1 MTCASAGLQNSL
13 TGPRPLGATRIAA
26 SNACEASSRYGG
38 LTMRRTKIVATIGPA
53 SREPETLLRMVQAGM
68 DVARLNYSHGTLDEH
83 AETIRRVRDAAGRVG
98 RPVAVLQDLP
108 GPKLR
113 IGPLRDGVVEL
124 TPGERLTISADGEEF
139 DGDATRMSVTWA
151 GLADAMQE
159 NAVMY
164 LADGSVRL
172 RVAASRPASHEVE
185 TVVEVGGAVASR
197 QGLNIPGPVDS
208 LPAVPEEDFELLRHG
223 ESIGVDMVALS
234 FVQRPEDV
242 EAVREHTRLPLIAKM
257 EKPQAVQRAAEILKA
272 ADCLMVARGDLGIEL
287 PIERVPI
294 VQKQLLELAGWMAR
308 PSITATQMLDSMVS
322 SSRPTRAEVADVAN
336 AILDG
341 TDAVMLSQ
349 ETAVGAYP
357 VGAIEMMAA
366 VAEQAEAI
374 APYERWNDSRVRRTE
389 SDPAYTIAHN
399 LAIAARELRLD
410 ALIVPTL
417 SGRSA
422 RLVSAHRPTVPIYAL
437 SPGKETVRRCALMWG
452 VQAASMRRHET
463 TEALIADAARR
474 VVELGWCKPGE
485 RVGITAGLPSG
496 RPGTTSLVQ
505 IQVL

>member
-1 MTCASAGLQNSL
+1 
-13 TGPRPLGATRIAA
+13 
-26 SNACEASSRYGG
+26 
-38 LTMRRTKIVATIGPA
+38 MRRTKIVATIGPA
-53 SREPETLLRMVQAGM
+53 SREPETLVRMVEAGM
-68 DVARLNYSHGTLDEH
+68 DVARLNYSHGTLEEH
-83 AETIRRVRDAAGRVG
+83 AETVRRVRDAAGRAG
-98 RPVAVLQDLP
+98 RPVAILQDLP

-113 IGPLRDGVVEL
+113 IGPLREDVVEL
-124 TPGERLTISADGEEF
+124 TPGERLTFTCGAQELA
-139 DGDATRMSVTWA
+139 GDARHMSISWA
-151 GLADAMQE
+151 GLPDTVE
-159 NAVMY
+159 DGSILY

-172 RVAASRPASHEVE
+172 RVVAVRAPECEVDVE
-185 TVVEVGGAVASR
+185 IEVGGAVASR
-197 QGLNIPGPVDS
+197 QGLNIPGPVAA
-208 LPAVPEEDFELLRHG
+208 LPAVPDEDLHLLRHG

-234 FVQRPEDV
+234 FVQTPADV
-242 EAVREHTRLPLIAKM
+242 EFVRDHTRLPLIAKM
-257 EKPQAVQRAAEILKA
+257 EKPQAVERAAEIVKA
-272 ADCLMVARGDLGIEL
+272 ADCVMVARGDLGIEL
-287 PIERVPI
+287 PIERVPL

-349 ETAVGAYP
+349 ETAIGAYP
-357 VGAIEMMAA
+357 VAAVEMMAA
-366 VAEQAEAI
+366 VAVQAESI
-374 APYERWNDSRVRRTE
+374 APYERWNESRVRRTE

-399 LAIAARELRLD
+399 LCDAARELGLD

-437 SPGKETVRRCALMWG
+437 SPGKETVRRCCLMWG
-452 VQAASMRRHET
+452 VQADSMRRHET

-474 VVELGWCKPGE
+474 VVELGWCKHGD

-496 RPGTTSLVQ
+496 RPGTTSLFQ
-505 IQVL
+505 IQLV

>member
-1 MTCASAGLQNSL
+1 
-13 TGPRPLGATRIAA
+13 
-26 SNACEASSRYGG
+26 
-38 LTMRRTKIVATIGPA
+38 MRRTKIVATIGPA
-53 SREPETLLRMVQAGM
+53 SREIETLMRMVEAGM

-83 AETIRRVRDAAGRVG
+83 AETARRVRDAAGRVG
-98 RPVAVLQDLP
+98 RPVAILQDLP

-113 IGPLRDGVVEL
+113 IGPLREDVVEL
-124 TPGERLTISADGEEF
+124 TPGERLTFFCG
-139 DGDATRMSVTWA
+139 DGDRPGDAREMSISWA
-151 GLADAMQE
+151 GLPDAVE
-159 NAVMY
+159 DGSILY

-172 RVAASRPASHEVE
+172 RVVDVRAGDCELDVE
-185 TVVEVGGAVASR
+185 IEVGGAVASR
-197 QGLNIPGPVDS
+197 QGLNIPGPVAA
-208 LPAVPEEDFELLRHG
+208 LPAVPEEDLHLLRHG
-223 ESIGVDMVALS
+223 DSIGVDMVALS
-234 FVQRPEDV
+234 FVQKPEDV
-242 EAVREHTRLPLIAKM
+242 EFMRDHTRLPLIAKM
-257 EKPQAVQRAAEILKA
+257 EKPQAVERAAEILRA
-272 ADCLMVARGDLGIEL
+272 ADYVMVARGDLGIEL
-287 PIERVPI
+287 PIARVPL
-294 VQKQLLELAGWMAR
+294 VQKQLLELAGWMAV

-357 VGAIEMMAA
+357 VEAVAMMAA
-366 VAEQAEAI
+366 VAEQAESI
-374 APYERWNDSRVRRTE
+374 APYERWNQSRVRRTH

-399 LAIAARELRLD
+399 LCDAARELRLD
-410 ALIVPTL
+410 ALVIPTL

-437 SPGKETVRRCALMWG
+437 SPGKETVRRCGLMWG
-452 VQAASMRRHET
+452 VQAASMPRHET

-474 VVELGWCKPGE
+474 VVELGWCERGQ

-496 RPGTTSLVQ
+496 RPGTTSLFQ